1 MKRLISQIG
10 NFSLRRIVS
19 FCLTTVAF
27 LTVLS
32 FSQPAQALP
41 FFDNGNPEQVDPG
54 TVKSIQQKAEDFGG
68 EDIGDTGLE
77 NIRELPEN
85 IPETTDLII
94 RQRSE
99 DFEDAVDTV
108 EEKFEKAAEKAKE
121 AVD

>member
-1 MKRLISQIG
+1 M
-10 NFSLRRIVS
+10 
-19 FCLTTVAF
+19 AF